1 VKRWT
6 TILWLA
12 LVLLGIAP
20 VARGQEMSVRVYIVP
35 VDSQII
41 NGTEYRGP
49 LYLQWRFNP
58 DGLDVIWSM
67 RDYGGI
73 GETAMIVAADV
84 TQEQH
89 DYLSVQAGVYPIPE
103 NIDDKPSPAELAA
116 FEAHLETMYIPAD
129 WLLPNMTWRECLR
142 TILGMFAT
150 AGKYAVIVG
159 DSILNSGITL
169 NMQFQN
175 FPQYVQDALEQIAT
189 NLGYPWDEVKT
200 NWTARIV
207 LKWFADQWPSG
218 SFRFGNLITV

>member
-1 VKRWT
+1 
-6 TILWLA
+6 
-12 LVLLGIAP
+12 
-20 VARGQEMSVRVYIVP
+20 MVRVYILP
-35 VDSQII
+35 VDYQIV
-41 NGTEYRGP
+41 NGGVYRGP
-49 LYLQWRFNP
+49 KYFKWRFNP
-58 DGLDVIWSM
+58 DGLDVRWSM
-67 RDYGGI
+67 RDYGGL
-73 GETAMIVAADV
+73 GETTMIVAADV

-89 DYLSVQAGVYPIPE
+89 DYLSVQPGVYAIPE
-103 NIDDKPSPAELAA
+103 TLDVTLSPAEISA
-116 FEAHLETMYIPAD
+116 FTDALETAYIPAD

-175 FPQYVQDALEQIAT
+175 FPQYVQDALEQIAM
-189 NLGYPWDEVKT
+189 NLGYPWDEVKD